1 MADLSSITAVR
12 PTLTTGFRNVQYGGT
27 VSVGQPVAVSSG
39 KYVAADA
46 NASSALAAASGIAMT
61 PGVANGY
68 GIIAVSGSIILVGTT
83 MTVGESYI
91 VSRNAGGICPNG
103 DKTTGDYITK
113 LGTAATTT
121 QLDLS
126 ILATGIQVP

>member
-12 PTLTTGFRNVQYGGT
+12 PTASTVTRLVQYGGT
-27 VSVGQPVAVSSG
+27 VSAGQPVYQSSG
-39 KYVAADA
+39 TYIAADA
-46 NASSALAAASGIAMT
+46 NASATAAAAAGIAIT
-61 PGVANGY
+61 PGVASGY
-68 GIIAVSGSIILVGTT
+68 GLIAVSGSIILVGTT